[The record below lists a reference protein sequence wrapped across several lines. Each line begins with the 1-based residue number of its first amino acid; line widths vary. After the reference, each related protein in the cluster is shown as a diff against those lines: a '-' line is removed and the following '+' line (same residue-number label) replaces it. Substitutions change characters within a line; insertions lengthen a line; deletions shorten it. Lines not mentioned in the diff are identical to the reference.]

1 MQLETDDRYIYAER
15 LVLLP
20 SLHHHPHRK
29 KSFVL
34 RCEMGEQ
41 EALLCFALLC
51 CAVWWIFVGGLLRE
65 GLCVGLGFIGDE
77 L

>member
-1 MQLETDDRYIYAER
+1 
-15 LVLLP
+15 
-20 SLHHHPHRK
+20 
-29 KSFVL
+29 
-34 RCEMGEQ
+34 MGEQ